1 MDLVPRQ
8 RRATNNNMNTDNE
21 RRYHIGQH
29 RGPRHTSR
37 SSSSNNNNRL
47 YERYNDNVNNNKTS
61 SRHQQQRS
69 NRGRHTRRDYDANSS
84 VVSDDGTIIDRDR
97 LTQRLKLVALA
108 LVLYTI
114 YTRLSPTTEKIET
127 ISIRSEYINDPVSNK
142 HQQEE
147 ITSLKRFSD
156 HFAKKQLQQDLLES
170 IQKQADEQQNKL
182 SSSLR
187 KKRWNPCLNSKR
199 YELERHDHEARH
211 GDVCRAKG
219 GGLGI
224 YECPGKSAFV
234 LFYHMTVC
242 VQYEVS
248 AIWIL
253 HLNFVAI

>member
-114 YTRLSPTTEKIET
+114 YTRLSSSTSEKVET
-127 ISIRSEYINDPVSNK
+127 ISIRSEYINDPVSK
-142 HQQEE
+142 EHQEE

-170 IQKQADEQQNKL
+170 IQRQADEQQNNKL
-182 SSSLR
+182 SSSLLR

-199 YELERHDHEARH
+199 YELERHDHESRH

-224 YECPGKSAFV
+224 YECPGKYALV
-234 LFYHMTVC
+234 LFYVVNSC
-242 VQYEVS
+242 APYEVFE
-248 AIWIL
+248 I
-253 HLNFVAI
+253 